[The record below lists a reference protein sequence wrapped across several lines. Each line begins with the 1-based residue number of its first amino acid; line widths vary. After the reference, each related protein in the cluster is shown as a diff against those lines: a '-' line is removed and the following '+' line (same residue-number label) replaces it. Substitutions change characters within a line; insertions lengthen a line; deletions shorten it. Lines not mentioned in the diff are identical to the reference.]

1 MPNSSFHAGFLP
13 ISGRTIY
20 KTCSRK
26 QPVDI
31 PGEICQGRCFKS
43 ATHSG
48 GNLPGIPDESLPLVL

>member
-1 MPNSSFHAGFLP
+1 MSA
-13 ISGRTIY
+13 IVDIY
-20 KTCSRK
+20 FFDF
-26 QPVDI
+26 VEILDI

>member
-1 MPNSSFHAGFLP
+1 MSVFLR
-13 ISGRTIY
+13 GKVYHFRFMY
-20 KTCSRK
+20 KGK
-26 QPVDI
+26 VDI

>member
-1 MPNSSFHAGFLP
+1 MK
-13 ISGRTIY
+13 IM
-20 KTCSRK
+20 
-26 QPVDI
+26 DI